1 MIKPFP
7 AKNLFYPDHAGFPAA
22 GLRSAQ
28 ALFRAKLF
36 ACKNQTAEPQGSFS
50 AFNAVFNPV
59 FSISCIFKRST
70 PTKALMQD
78 RRRLHIVAAMTKILQ
93 TGSF

>member
-1 MIKPFP
+1 MP
-7 AKNLFYPDHAGFPAA
+7 AFRQPGCAA
-22 GLRSAQ
+22 LKRF
-28 ALFRAKLF
+28 FRAKLF

>member
-7 AKNLFYPDHAGFPAA
+7 AKNLFYPDHAGFPA
-22 GLRSAQ
+22 
-28 ALFRAKLF
+28 AKLF